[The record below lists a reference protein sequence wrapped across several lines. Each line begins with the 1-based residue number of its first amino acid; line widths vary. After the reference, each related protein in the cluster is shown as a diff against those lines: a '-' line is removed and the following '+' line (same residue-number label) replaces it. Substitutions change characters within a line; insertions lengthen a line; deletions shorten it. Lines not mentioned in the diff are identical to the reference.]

1 MVADQHAVT
10 RRQLLGSGAALSAA
24 VVAGCIG
31 GDEGSGAEA
40 GHLLYTQEVTPEG
53 DFDPV
58 VSNDAYS
65 AQIIN
70 LVYDGLYEY
79 DYDLEAQPVLA
90 DGEPEVE
97 NDGERYIV
105 ELVDDATFHNGDPVT
120 ADDVVH
126 SFRAPVEEDT
136 DNRPEFDF
144 IDVDGTEAIDEQ
156 TVQFDLE
163 HPYGAFPT
171 LTVATSIVNES
182 VRTDDPDEY
191 NTNPVGSGPFTFEDW
206 TSDEFVELERWDD
219 YWDEPQPE
227 LESVRFEA
235 AEDDAGR
242 VSQMLAGDTDAI
254 ATVPPEDWDQ
264 LDGEDGIEVYRTES
278 PTYQYVAFNCTDGE
292 TTDPDVRRGVA
303 HAFSLSEFVD
313 DTLGDSA
320 VPMSSPVPPIVDDLG
335 WEFPMDEWAEAS
347 PEYDP
352 DEAEALL
359 EAGLDDPDDWNPTI
373 IVPPDDVRIALG
385 ELIASRLDELG
396 YDAEVQS
403 LDFATLTDTYISGDA
418 DDYEMYILGWT
429 GGPDPD
435 VYFYNLFHEDNAGV
449 TQGHFYEGSD
459 GFHETIIEARETA
472 DQDERREHYVDVVD
486 EIVADVPVMPA
497 YSEHNTIAAQE
508 YVTGIQPHPNTAS
521 NPQLVSEEN
530 NVATEE

>member
-1 MVADQHAVT
+1 MVSNQIAAT
-10 RRQLLGSGAALSAA
+10 RRQLLTAGAAAGAA

-31 GDEGSGAEA
+31 GDEGTEAEE
-40 GHLLYTQEVTPEG
+40 GHLLYTQEVNPEG

-79 DYDLEAQPVLA
+79 NYDLELEPKLA
-90 DGEPEVE
+90 AGEPEE
-97 NDGERYIV
+97 EDDGERYIV
-105 ELVDDATFHNGDPVT
+105 ELVDDAEFHNGDPVT
-120 ADDVVH
+120 AEDVVH
-126 SFRAPVEEDT
+126 SFTAPIEEDT

-156 TVQFDLE
+156 TVQFELE
-163 HPYGAFPT
+163 HPYGPFTT
-171 LTVATSIVNES
+171 LTVATSIVSES
-182 VRTDDPDEY
+182 ARTDDPDDY
-191 NTNPVGSGPFTFEDW
+191 NTNPIGSGPFTFEDW

-219 YWDEPQPE
+219 YWGEPQPE

-242 VSQMLAGDTDAI
+242 VSQILAGDTDAI

-278 PTYQYVAFNCTDGE
+278 PSYQYVAFNCTDGE
-292 TTDPDVRRGVA
+292 TTDPDVRQGIA
-303 HAFSLSEFVD
+303 QAFSMGDFVD
-313 DTLGDSA
+313 SNLGESATPMDT
-320 VPMSSPVPPIVDDLG
+320 PVPPIVDELG
-335 WEFPMDEWAEAS
+335 WDFPMDEWEEER
-347 PEYDP
+347 PGYDP

-359 EAGLDDPDDWNPTI
+359 EEGLDDPDDWNPTI

-435 VYFYNLFHEDNAGV
+435 VYFYNLFHEENAGV

-459 GFHETIIEARETA
+459 DFHDNIIDARETA
-472 DQDERREHYVDVVD
+472 DQDERRELYTEVID
-486 EIVADVPVMPA
+486 EIVEEVPVMPA

-508 YVTGIQPHPNTAS
+508 YVSDLEPHPNVS
-521 NPQLVSEEN
+521 YNPQLVSDEN
-530 NVATEE
+530 NVHTE